1 MKQKRYKGKY
11 SNKKRSFGWIKWL
24 LMGLLVLSASAA
36 GIHALDMAM
45 ARSTYDGLSE
55 IVQAAATET
64 AAPKESTL
72 PESPTAAPTQPE
84 ETIAVTTVPPETEP
98 QPLPQYL
105 SLYEK
110 NPDFFGW
117 VKIDDTKIDYPVMYA
132 PDDLEKY
139 LHNDYEGNYFYGGTP
154 YMDVRCSPESENYLI
169 YGHNMLDGSM
179 FRGLMKYEK
188 KTYWESHPIIQFDTL
203 YEERKYEI
211 VAAFYDRVYYSHEDC
226 FKFYN
231 VIDLEDEAAFNE
243 AISNFKAKAIYDTGV
258 TPEYGDQL
266 ITLITCAYHT
276 ENGRFVVVAA
286 KKAAA

>member
-11 SNKKRSFGWIKWL
+11 SQKKRSFSWIKWL
-24 LMGLLVLSASAA
+24 LVGSLVLSACVA

-64 AAPKESTL
+64 AVPEELTL
-72 PESPTAAPTQPE
+72 PEGPTAAPTQPE
-84 ETIAVTTVPPETEP
+84 ETVPTTVPVETEP

-203 YEERKYEI
+203 YEEGEYEI

-231 VIDLEDEAAFNE
+231 VIDLEDETAFNE

-276 ENGRFVVVAA
+276 DNGRFVVVAA